1 VTYQE
6 GGEAMKK
13 ITKIE
18 GNKVASII
26 KPKLRVAAYCR
37 VSTGSDEQ
45 LVSLQAQKSHYE
57 TYIKANPEWEYVGLY
72 YDEGISGTK
81 KENRTELLR
90 MLSDCE
96 NKKIDLIITKSI
108 SRFARNTTDCL
119 EMVRK
124 LLDLGIYIYFEKENI
139 NTQSMESEL
148 MLSIL
153 SGLAESESIS
163 ISENNKWAIQRRFQN
178 GTFKISYPPYGY
190 DNIDGQMVV
199 NPEQAEIVKYIFAEV
214 LSGKGTQKIAD
225 DLNQKGI
232 PSKRGGRWTATTI
245 RGILKNEKYTGDVI
259 LQKTYTDS
267 RFNKR
272 TNYGEKNRY
281 LIENHHEAI
290 ISHEMF
296 EAVEA
301 ALNQRAK
308 EKGIEKRNDKY
319 QNRYSFSGKIICS
332 ECGSTFK
339 RRIHSSG
346 TRKYV
351 AWCCSKH
358 LKQITECSMQF
369 IRDEDIKTAF
379 VTMMNKLIFGQKFIL
394 RPLLN
399 GLRNQN
405 NVASFRRIEELET
418 KIENNMEQSQM
429 LTGLMAKGYLEPAL
443 FNKEKNSLVAE
454 RENLLAE
461 KEQLI
466 YSVNGNFAK
475 IEEVNHLLRFAT
487 KSKMLTAYEDEL
499 FENYVEKIIVFSR
512 EEVGFELKC
521 GITLKER
528 LVN

>member
-1 VTYQE
+1 MTYQE

-148 MLSIL
+148 MLTIL

-199 NPEQAEIVKYIFAEV
+199 NPEQVEIVKYIFAEV

-232 PSKRGGRWTATTI
+232 PSKRGGCWTATTI

-290 ISHEMF
+290 ISHEVF

-369 IRDEDIKTAF
+369 IRDEDIKKAF
-379 VTMMNKLIFGQKFIL
+379 VTMINKLIFGRKLIL
-394 RPLLN
+394 QPLLDA
-399 GLRNQN
+399 LRGMSNSDN
-405 NVASFRRIEELET
+405 LSRIQELE
-418 KIENNMEQSQM
+418 KQIEKNAEQRE
-429 LTGLMAKGYLEPAL
+429 LLVKLMAKGYLEPAL
-443 FNKEKNSLVAE
+443 FN
-454 RENLLAE
+454 RENNELQMEADNYMGQKEALIHALNGELSKVQEVSNLIKFTNKAE
-461 KEQLI
+461 MINTFSEQI
-466 YSVNGNFAK
+466 FN
-475 IEEVNHLLRFAT
+475 
-487 KSKMLTAYEDEL
+487 D
-499 FENYVEKIIVFSR
+499 YVEKIIVYSR
-512 EEVGFELKC
+512 VEIGFVLKC
-521 GITLKER
+521 GITLRER
-528 LVN
+528 M

>member
-1 VTYQE
+1 MTYQE

-190 DNIDGQMVV
+190 DNIDGQMEV

-290 ISHEMF
+290 ISHEVF

-339 RRIHSSG
+339 RRIHSSS

-379 VTMMNKLIFGQKFIL
+379 VTMINKLIFGRKLIL
-394 RPLLN
+394 QPLLDA
-399 GLRNQN
+399 LRGMSNSDN
-405 NVASFRRIEELET
+405 LSRIQELE
-418 KIENNMEQSQM
+418 KQIEKNAEQRE
-429 LTGLMAKGYLEPAL
+429 LLVKLMAKGYLEPAL
-443 FNKEKNSLVAE
+443 FN
-454 RENLLAE
+454 RENNELQMEADNYIGQKEALIHALNGELSKVQEVSNLIKFTNKAE
-461 KEQLI
+461 MINTFSEQI
-466 YSVNGNFAK
+466 FN
-475 IEEVNHLLRFAT
+475 
-487 KSKMLTAYEDEL
+487 D
-499 FENYVEKIIVFSR
+499 YVEKIIVYSR
-512 EEVGFELKC
+512 VEIGFVLKC
-521 GITLKER
+521 GITLRER
-528 LVN
+528 M